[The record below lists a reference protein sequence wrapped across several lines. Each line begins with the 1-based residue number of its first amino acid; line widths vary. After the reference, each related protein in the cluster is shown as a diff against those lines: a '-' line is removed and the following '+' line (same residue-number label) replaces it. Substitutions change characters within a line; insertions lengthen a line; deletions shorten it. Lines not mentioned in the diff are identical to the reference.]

1 VRLWVGA
8 IVLCPG
14 LVVGGL
20 QRELRLLP
28 GGVGLLGVRHGSRL
42 LTGDH
47 HLRCTA
53 CVQHRLVVAVL
64 AVARGG
70 RRRARVALRVLS
82 HDRPTRVL
90 RHAHVR
96 WVQSTLRVGRLL
108 LHVRRGHGLPV
119 RLGQRLLAVDRRG
132 VMGRLAKAGGRGVEA
147 AGRGQV
153 LGVHGGCFCCGRREG
168 AVGRLV
174 ALLRP
179 DEVELPAALV
189 LLLREDTHL
198 AEALASAARV
208 ALAGDL
214 GLVALLAGLLSKATR
229 F

>member
-1 VRLWVGA
+1 MTGPPGYCGTPIAVGA
-8 IVLCPG
+8 EHAAGREAAAACAAGAWAARAPG
-14 LVVGGL
+14 A
-20 QRELRLLP
+20 E
-28 GGVGLLGVRHGSRL
+28 
-42 LTGDH
+42 
-47 HLRCTA
+47 A
-53 CVQHRLVVAVL
+53 A
-64 AVARGG
+64 
-70 RRRARVALRVLS
+70 
-82 HDRPTRVL
+82 
-90 RHAHVR
+90 
-96 WVQSTLRVGRLL
+96 
-108 LHVRRGHGLPV
+108 
-119 RLGQRLLAVDRRG
+119 AVDRRG